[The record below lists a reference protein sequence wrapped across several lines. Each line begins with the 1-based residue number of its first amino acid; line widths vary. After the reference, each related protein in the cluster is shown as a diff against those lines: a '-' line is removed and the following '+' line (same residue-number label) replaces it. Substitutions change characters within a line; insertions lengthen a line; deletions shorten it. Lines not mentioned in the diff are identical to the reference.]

1 MKVFFVSILST
12 FLFSVLMGC
21 DSTPVASDVSQ
32 REANRIVALLHK
44 NGISADLHSGRIG
57 KGRFEVLVP
66 EAVFP
71 NAATILSARGLPSE
85 RQPSFEEMTASN
97 GIIPTSREVDNL
109 RLDRALAA
117 ELEELFS
124 MNSSVQNVGAI
135 VRMHSVRSLQDA
147 SITVALELSSKG
159 NLSKEEIEEVVRKA
173 FPTIDASRIYVKAF
187 RVESDVDGDHVDGE
201 EVPFLILWR
210 VPSSLYTSLA
220 SLFFG
225 MVLFAGVVFGATGY
239 LIGQY
244 LSLRRNG
251 SMRGLSRLAPRG
263 IQQKSELG
271 SLQDEMQ
278 DGSDS

>member
-1 MKVFFVSILST
+1 MKVFFVSILNAL
-12 FLFSVLMGC
+12 FFSVLMGC
-21 DSTPVASDVSQ
+21 DSTPVASDVTQ

-44 NGISADLHSGRIG
+44 NGISADLHSARVG

-97 GIIPTSREVDNL
+97 GIIPTSREVDTL

-124 MNSSVQNVGAI
+124 MNSSVHNVGAI
-135 VRMHSVRSLQDA
+135 VRMHSVRTLQDA
-147 SITVALELSSKG
+147 SITVALELGPKS
-159 NLSKEEIEEVVRKA
+159 NLSKEESEEVVRKA

-187 RVESDVDGDHVDGE
+187 RMESDVDGDHVGE
-201 EVPFLILWR
+201 EKVPFLLLWS

-225 MVLFAGVVFGATGY
+225 MVLFAGVVFGAAGY

-251 SMRGLSRLAPRG
+251 SIRSLIRAAPRSIQQRSELAPF
-263 IQQKSELG
+263 
-271 SLQDEMQ
+271 QDEMQ